1 MSSSSNSPKAF
12 LGVGWAFPPCTAND
26 GSTAMAAFEKDV
38 EQAVRIIL
46 GTDWGERVMRPTFGA
61 GLNSFVFGPL
71 NQTTLRM
78 VQTRVQDSLILW
90 EPRIDVEQVKVALD
104 PNEPGKLV
112 ITVVYR
118 VRVTNSVHNLVYD
131 FYLKEGAAP

>member
-1 MSSSSNSPKAF
+1 MSSTNSAKAF
-12 LGVGWAFPPCTAND
+12 LGIGWAFPPCTAND
-26 GSTAMAAFEKDV
+26 GSTAMALYEKDV
-38 EQAVRIIL
+38 EQAIRIIL
-46 GTDWGERVMRPTFGA
+46 GTDWGERVMRPDFGA

-78 VQTRVQDSLILW
+78 VQSRVQDSLIKW
-90 EPRIDVEQVKVALD
+90 EPRVDVERVKIALD
-104 PNEPGKLV
+104 SNQPGKLLIAV
-112 ITVVYR
+112 TYR